1 MDEDEESFD
10 NQRRNQIQTE
20 VNEFYD
26 KLELAAKRYA
36 DTSQDELSESL
47 KNSRSSSPSSSPFH
61 KKMKKKLVIV
71 SDL

>member
-47 KNSRSSSPSSSPFH
+47 KNSRSSSPSLSPFH